1 MLIRVMYENKKYDF
15 VKPFILDELLYLN
28 KIKKFRRIGGRVNP
42 SIDKIRGTGGYYRGP
57 ERRQPSD
64 TA

>member
-1 MLIRVMYENKKYDF
+1 MLIRVVYENEKYDF

-28 KIKKFRRIGGRVNP
+28 KIKKFHRINGWVDPN
-42 SIDKIRGTGGYYRGP
+42 IDKIRGTGGYYRGP
-57 ERRQPSD
+57 ERRHPPD